1 METFTCVGSGRH
13 GARVTCGF
21 RKLLR
26 ANHRPIHVAH
36 DVHTRRR
43 DGVGILKMRSCEKKH
58 PSRASWHAAPRGK
71 STAGKIA
78 ARKSHM
84 ADESG
89 RENDVSCTCELCIA
103 YDYYA
108 KSAREKLEMHED
120 VLPKGL
126 CLISRIGTFG
136 AQ

>member
-1 METFTCVGSGRH
+1 MYILVDVTVLVSLRYDPAKKSSPRAQVG
-13 GARVTCGF
+13 T
-21 RKLLR
+21 
-26 ANHRPIHVAH
+26 P
-36 DVHTRRR
+36 RR
-43 DGVGILKMRSCEKKH
+43 G
-58 PSRASWHAAPRGK
+58 GK
-71 STAGKIA
+71 STVGKIA

-103 YDYYA
+103 CDYYA
-108 KSAREKLEMHED
+108 KSAREKLETHED
-120 VLPKGL
+120 VPPKGL